1 MKKKTS
7 WNRND
12 YFNVTSCNCTLKTLL
27 LYWSVCDLTIKTEL
41 ILLRISL
48 ILFST
53 HLCEFLFIILD
64 PVDLK

>member
-1 MKKKTS
+1 MTTLMLP
-7 WNRND
+7 
-12 YFNVTSCNCTLKTLL
+12 VTYNCRLKTLL
-27 LYWSVCDLTIKTEL
+27 LYWSVCDLTIKTEP

-53 HLCEFLFIILD
+53 QLWEFLFIILD

>member
-12 YFNVTSCNCTLKTLL
+12 YFNVTSYNCRLKTPL
-27 LYWSVCDLTIKTEL
+27 LYWSVCDLTIKTEP
-41 ILLRISL
+41 ILLRIFL

-53 HLCEFLFIILD
+53 YFWEFLFVISN

>member
-12 YFNVTSCNCTLKTLL
+12 YFYVTSYNCRLKTLL
-27 LYWSVCDLTIKTEL
+27 LYWSVCDLTIKTEP

-53 HLCEFLFIILD
+53 HLWEFLFVILD

>member
-1 MKKKTS
+1 MTTLMLP
-7 WNRND
+7 
-12 YFNVTSCNCTLKTLL
+12 VTYNCRLKTLL
-27 LYWSVCDLTIKTEL
+27 LYWSVCDLTIKTEP

-53 HLCEFLFIILD
+53 QLWEFLFIILH